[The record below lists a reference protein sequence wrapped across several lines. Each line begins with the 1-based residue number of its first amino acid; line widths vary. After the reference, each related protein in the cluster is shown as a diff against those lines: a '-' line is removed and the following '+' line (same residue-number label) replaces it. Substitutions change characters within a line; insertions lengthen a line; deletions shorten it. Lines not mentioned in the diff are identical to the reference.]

1 MHTADKRRHML
12 QHDWRQLGAQKLLP
26 DHISGSAATFR
37 HAFQTQ
43 NTTCNHCEMSGSYPG
58 RSSEPCMVSVWALG
72 STWAICRNNSRASP
86 GLTMQ
91 WCHAAAP
98 PATQQPPQTAA
109 RRRACADRHAKGT
122 VMPSSSWTSAPHHQA
137 LQVAF
142 FSANWLD
149 DPKHD
154 SFITVLMT
162 MYAGTDCSLLT
173 IMISRLLHYRS
184 EVDLWHHL
192 QGRLTSPSLTRKQF
206 CRSCTGE

>member
-12 QHDWRQLGAQKLLP
+12 QHEWRQLGAQKLLP

-43 NTTCNHCEMSGSYPG
+43 NSACNHCEMSGSYPG

-72 STWAICRNNSRASP
+72 STWAICRSNPRAIP

-109 RRRACADRHAKGT
+109 RRRALRRSPRQGDGDAQLLMDL
-122 VMPSSSWTSAPHHQA
+122 SASP
-137 LQVAF
+137 
-142 FSANWLD
+142 
-149 DPKHD
+149 
-154 SFITVLMT
+154 
-162 MYAGTDCSLLT
+162 
-173 IMISRLLHYRS
+173 
-184 EVDLWHHL
+184 
-192 QGRLTSPSLTRKQF
+192 PSLAGGLLFSKLA
-206 CRSCTGE
+206 